1 MRVLLRSTKMV
12 LFAVGASLALPCA
25 HGSAEAGDAKAG
37 RAKVEDVCAVC
48 HGVDGLSKVPEAPSL
63 AGQNETY
70 IIEQLGL
77 FKTGSRSNDMMT
89 GVAKD
94 LSDSDI
100 QNVAA
105 YYAAIPITVGR
116 PPE

>member
-1 MRVLLRSTKMV
+1 MSVLLRSTKMV
-12 LFAVGASLALPCA
+12 LFALGASLALLCA
-25 HGSAEAGDAKAG
+25 HSSAEAGDAKAG

-70 IIEQLGL
+70 MIEQLGL

>member
-1 MRVLLRSTKMV
+1 
-12 LFAVGASLALPCA
+12 
-25 HGSAEAGDAKAG
+25 
-37 RAKVEDVCAVC
+37 
-48 HGVDGLSKVPEAPSL
+48 
-63 AGQNETY
+63 
-70 IIEQLGL
+70 
-77 FKTGSRSNDMMT
+77 MMT

-100 QNVAA
+100 ENVAA